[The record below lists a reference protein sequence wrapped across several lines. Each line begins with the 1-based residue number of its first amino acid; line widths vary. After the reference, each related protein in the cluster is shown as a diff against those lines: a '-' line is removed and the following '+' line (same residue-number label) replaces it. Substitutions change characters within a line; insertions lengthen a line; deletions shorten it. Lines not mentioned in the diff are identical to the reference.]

1 MLKHIRTDFMTSILP
16 VTINNYSNNSLQ
28 PKVKPKTQNLSE
40 TLSMEKQFPWVMDK
54 NIILALKE
62 LSQITFKPE
71 EVAELE
77 KLGVN
82 IPFISGADAV
92 KFLKDSNVRIFFD
105 DMPAEIHAQYD
116 YLKNFVKI
124 NSLYKNTVNSAEILA
139 IAEAILHEAGHA
151 KDNDDKSS
159 VQEEINSLGTN
170 ALAHRNLQRRYPY
183 LFITSNALIVKDGV
197 QVYEKLFFDTD
208 SDKKAL
214 VKRLQVKYGYLPA
227 GDEKHPPTKLANKVK
242 GLSVK

>member
-1 MLKHIRTDFMTSILP
+1 MVSILP
-16 VTINNYSNNSLQ
+16 ITVNSSNKAIQPNLKRKPQSLAE
-28 PKVKPKTQNLSE
+28 P
-40 TLSMEKQFPWVMDK
+40 LSMEKQFPWVKDK

-62 LSQITFKPE
+62 LSQITFKPD

-77 KLGVN
+77 KMGVD
-82 IPFISGADAV
+82 IPFISGAEAV

-105 DMPAEIHAQYD
+105 NMPAEIHAQYD
-116 YLKNFVKI
+116 FSKNFVKI

-159 VQEEINSLGTN
+159 VQEEINSLGAN

-197 QVYEKLFFDTD
+197 QVYEKLFFDKD

-227 GDEKHPPTKLANKVK
+227 GDEKHPSTKLANQVK
-242 GLSVK
+242 GLSVKSKA